1 MSKKITRGFKYIL
14 SIFLLSL
21 AFTGAECENILN
33 NLVAG
38 DVTGSWQLVKM
49 EGNLQDV
56 CLGEIATFNNGTAI
70 LRCPGATSITKSYTY
85 SNNVLT
91 YTSTGVSYTVS
102 FTQVNGVDK
111 MIFRASGIERVLTY
125 DKYST
130 MEVTK

>member
-1 MSKKITRGFKYIL
+1 MNKKITRGFKYLL
-14 SIFLLSL
+14 SIFMLSL

-38 DVTGSWQLVKM
+38 DVTGTWQLVKM

-56 CLGEIATFNNGTAI
+56 CLGEIANFNNGTAT
-70 LRCPGATSITKSYTY
+70 LRCPGATSVTKSYTY

-111 MIFRASGIERVLTY
+111 MILRASGIERVLTY
-125 DKYST
+125 DKYSNL
-130 MEVTK
+130 EVAK

>member
-1 MSKKITRGFKYIL
+1 MKKNFTLGLMYFLVLFALGF
-14 SIFLLSL
+14 SL
-21 AFTGAECENILN
+21 TGAECEDILN

-38 DVTGSWQLVKM
+38 DVSGSWELVKM

-56 CLGEIATFNNGTAI
+56 CLGEIATFNNGTAT
-70 LRCPGATSITKSYTY
+70 LRCPGASAVTKSYTY

-91 YTSTGVSYTVS
+91 YTASGVTYTVS

-125 DKYST
+125 NKYST
-130 MEVTK
+130 TEGGK

>member
-1 MSKKITRGFKYIL
+1 MNKKITRGFKYLL
-14 SIFLLSL
+14 SIFMLSL

-38 DVTGSWQLVKM
+38 DVTGTWQLVKM

-56 CLGEIATFNNGTAI
+56 CLGEIANFNNGAAT
-70 LRCPGATSITKSYTY
+70 LRCPGATSVTKSYTY

-111 MIFRASGIERVLTY
+111 MILRASGIERVLTY
-125 DKYST
+125 DKYSNL
-130 MEVTK
+130 EVTK